1 MVSKQTKQK
10 LPKHEV
16 DYVFVEKQNQEMASI
31 KLTSGPY
38 TDIIYHYG
46 NVQFAKEENED
57 GNLPMIFDYTV
68 DKNYQNADTNSQEFI
83 NHIGDIL
90 VQVMDQEL
98 NGRENWENSTK
109 APHTYRNLC

>member
-16 DYVFVEKQNQEMASI
+16 DYVFVEKQDQDFASI
-31 KLTSGPY
+31 KLISGPY

-46 NVQFAKEENED
+46 NVQFAKEEDEN
-57 GNLPMIFDYTV
+57 GNLPMKFDYTV
-68 DKNYQNADTNSQEFI
+68 DKNFKEADTDSQEFI

-90 VQVMDQEL
+90 ITVMDQEL
-98 NGRENWENSTK
+98 NGREN
-109 APHTYRNLC
+109 

>member
-1 MVSKQTKQK
+1 MVSKQKKQT
-10 LPKHEV
+10 LPKHEE
-16 DYVFVEKQNQEMASI
+16 DYVFVEKQDQDFASI

-57 GNLPMIFDYTV
+57 GNLPMKFDYTV
-68 DKNYQNADTNSQEFI
+68 DKNYQNADTDSQEFI

-98 NGRENWENSTK
+98 NGRTDWKNSIK
-109 APHTYRNLC
+109 APHTHRSIR

>member
-1 MVSKQTKQK
+1 MRRQPKNLNMVSKSKKQT

-16 DYVFVEKQNQEMASI
+16 DYVFVEKKDQEMASI

-38 TDIIYHYG
+38 ADIVYHYG

-57 GNLPMIFDYTV
+57 GNLPMKFDYTV
-68 DKNYQNADTNSQEFI
+68 DQNFVDANTDSQEFI

-90 VQVMDQEL
+90 IQVMDQEL
-98 NGRENWENSTK
+98 NGRTN
-109 APHTYRNLC
+109 